1 MRTSPRVVGLLCA
14 GALAVSACSSS
25 TATPDPTPSST
36 TTATSPSPDASPT
49 ASEDPFAVPD
59 PVTEEYVDRVVNTIY
74 EEWGAITRELLAE
87 PADPTAI
94 TPIETRKR
102 IEALFGGRVPAAA
115 ASTKPTTSYVAI
127 ERAARP
133 ARDFGS
139 FRWRVA
145 SI

>member
-1 MRTSPRVVGLLCA
+1 MRTSPRLVGLLCA

-36 TTATSPSPDASPT
+36 ATTSSPSPDPSPSI
-49 ASEDPFAVPD
+49 SEDPFAVPD

-74 EEWGAITRELLAE
+74 EEWGEITRELLAE

-102 IEALFGGRVPAAA
+102 IEALFGR
-115 ASTKPTTSYVAI
+115 ASTCCSASRVRTSSCAAI
-127 ERAARP
+127 GPGCSIPRNSSNCASRP
-133 ARDFGS
+133 S
-139 FRWRVA
+139 N
-145 SI
+145 